1 MADLLAPVAVE
12 CPCGHGPMA
21 RRDLAATPE
30 QAWCGTWW
38 DCPGGPGGTRCWSS
52 VLVPSAELI
61 AHLRAQG
68 PPCATCGALRAD
80 WPTDHRLYQPCLSQC
95 PRCVEAD
102 INQDVALAR
111 RDDT

>member
-1 MADLLAPVAVE
+1 MV
-12 CPCGHGPMA
+12 
-21 RRDLAATPE
+21 RRELAAAPE

-38 DCPGGPGGTRCWSS
+38 DCPGGPGGVRCWSS

-68 PPCATCGALRAD
+68 PPCVTCRALRAA
-80 WPTDHRLYQPCLSQC
+80 WPTGHRLYKPGLSQC
-95 PRCVEAD
+95 LRCVEAD